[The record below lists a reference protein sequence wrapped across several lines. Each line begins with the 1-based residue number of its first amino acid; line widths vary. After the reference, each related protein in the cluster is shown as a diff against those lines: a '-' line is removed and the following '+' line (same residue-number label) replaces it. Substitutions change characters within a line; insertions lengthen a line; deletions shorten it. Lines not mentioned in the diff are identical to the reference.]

1 MGTTTHSREL
11 STCKSN
17 IHTFCIH
24 EINSSKYIFSRLA
37 IVMKSAHEFKRST
50 EGQRFL
56 LHLLDCL
63 FALPNSYGNK
73 ILPKCKSVPS
83 RIACYDLIVEMV
95 RGSFSNYS
103 LLHSRLMG
111 QHAPESH
118 KPYPWEYWPIDDCRA
133 DCGYVGLTNLGAT
146 CYLATCMQQLYMIPE
161 ARSCILKVGYAAMT
175 MLVLPFTLGL

>member
-1 MGTTTHSREL
+1 
-11 STCKSN
+11 
-17 IHTFCIH
+17 
-24 EINSSKYIFSRLA
+24 
-37 IVMKSAHEFKRST
+37 MKSAHEFKRST

-161 ARSCILKVGYAAMT
+161 ARSCILKVGCAAMMI
-175 MLVLPFTLGL
+175 MLVEYLTFITQ